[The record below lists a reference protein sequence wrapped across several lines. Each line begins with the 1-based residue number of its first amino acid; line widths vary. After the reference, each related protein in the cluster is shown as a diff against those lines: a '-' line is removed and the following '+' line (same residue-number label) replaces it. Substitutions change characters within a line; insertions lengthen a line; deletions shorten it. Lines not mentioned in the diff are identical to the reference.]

1 MSRPEPDRTFRF
13 VCLRQSDARSKT
25 READGRSRAAGLP
38 RGELDAVTRGA
49 HAGTGPEGGVPC

>member
-1 MSRPEPDRTFRF
+1 MSRPEPDRTSHF

-49 HAGTGPEGGVPC
+49 HAGAFASDGWT